1 MNIMYNYLETVF
13 LHVLDPNQAE
23 AVPVARLPH
32 AARVDPLEAAGVEP
46 EDGVKCEAVARL
58 IKPASCAE
66 GRTYDRYKPH
76 PRIG

>member
-13 LHVLDPNQAE
+13 LHVLDPDQAE

-32 AARVDPLEAAGVEP
+32 AASVGPLEAAGVEP
-46 EDGVKCEAVARL
+46 EDGVKCEAMARL

-66 GRTYDRYKPH
+66 GRTYDR
-76 PRIG
+76 